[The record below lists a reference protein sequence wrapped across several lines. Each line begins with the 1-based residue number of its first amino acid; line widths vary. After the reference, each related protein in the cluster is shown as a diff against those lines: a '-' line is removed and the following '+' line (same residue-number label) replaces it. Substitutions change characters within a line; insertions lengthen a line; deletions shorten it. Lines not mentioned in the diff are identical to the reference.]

1 MDGFVHCHC
10 YGYWQRST
18 SGFWAALYGADMAIV
33 RGFSIFFLF
42 SSMEF
47 IFVLLLFL
55 PSTMPLDQP
64 DFW

>member
-1 MDGFVHCHC
+1 MDGFVHCHL

-33 RGFSIFFLF
+33 RVFFF
-42 SSMEF
+42 SSMAF
-47 IFVLLLFL
+47 IFLLLLFL
-55 PSTMPLDQP
+55 PSTMLLDQP